1 MFSCTMMVILLLM
14 RPLPVTICSCYSRF
28 RFGSIRCSHS
38 ISIKL
43 RLLGVTVFP
52 HTNLLSLALSPTCLH
67 NTHIWDRLTELQCA
81 PVEAAKSN
89 AEKRMCVRDPLT
101 SFKTDRAH
109 NLKHS
114 EQQATGGAYWV
125 EL

>member
-1 MFSCTMMVILLLM
+1 MFSCTMTVISHLK
-14 RPLPVTICSCYSRF
+14 RPLPDTICSLCSRF
-28 RFGSIRCSHS
+28 RFGSIRSSHS

-52 HTNLLSLALSPTCLH
+52 HTNLLSLSLSPTCLH

-81 PVEAAKSN
+81 SVETAKSN
-89 AEKRMCVRDPLT
+89 AEKKNVCARDPLT

-114 EQQATGGAYWV
+114 EKQPTGRDLLG
-125 EL
+125 